1 MTDLKTKIT
10 LKEKA
15 WLEEALRSLSHLG
28 LSFTYSDGENR
39 YRVHYKPIE
48 KYHAENLSFTWQQD
62 HYQAVGDSYLV
73 DRELREVMG
82 LIEGKYTDEMIKGYA
97 ETQGFMIEDEII
109 RDSER
114 SLVMVRY

>member
-1 MTDLKTKIT
+1 VTF
-10 LKEKA
+10 KEKA
-15 WLEEALRSLSHLG
+15 WLESALSALSHLG
-28 LSFTYSDGENR
+28 LTYTYNEGDRLYE
-39 YRVHYKPIE
+39 VHYKPIE
-48 KYHAENLSFTWQQD
+48 KYRGQNLRFVEGTVS
-62 HYQAVGDSYLV
+62 YQVVADSYLV